1 MKAAFDNSTIK
12 IWFSNQS
19 VSRNINNVI
28 EIDHVVN
35 LMKITDNKGQV
46 CLLNFDNINL
56 IEEIKQN

>member
-12 IWFSNQS
+12 IWFANQS
-19 VSRNINNVI
+19 VSRNVTGVI
-28 EIDHVVN
+28 EIDHVGN

-56 IEEIKQN
+56 VEEIKQN